1 MSTGQPVIAILGPT
15 AVGKTR
21 ISIPLAE
28 QFNGEIVSVDSRL
41 IYRGMDIGTAKP
53 TLVERG
59 QVPHHLIDIA
69 DPADTWNLAK
79 YCQAAIAVIQ
89 SIHDREKVAFLVG
102 GTGQYLKAI
111 LEGWSPPAEEGSLE
125 LRAKLEAIAES
136 RGHEAL
142 HRQLQDVDPESAV
155 RIDSRNVRRV
165 VRALEIF
172 QLTGKPASSQR
183 EKNPPS
189 YDVLRIGLSMPR
201 QELYQRI
208 DQRIDGMIESG
219 WVEEVQALLDQ
230 GISPGLP
237 SLSAIGYAQ
246 LAAHLSGNL
255 ELDDAI
261 LEIRKLS
268 RQFVRRQAN
277 WFKPGDP
284 EIQWFDVVSGIEEQI
299 SEAIEEW
306 LRNDVMEGKK

>member
-1 MSTGQPVIAILGPT
+1 M
-15 AVGKTR
+15 
-21 ISIPLAE
+21 
-28 QFNGEIVSVDSRL
+28 
-41 IYRGMDIGTAKP
+41 
-53 TLVERG
+53 
-59 QVPHHLIDIA
+59 
-69 DPADTWNLAK
+69 
-79 YCQAAIAVIQ
+79 
-89 SIHDREKVAFLVG
+89 
-102 GTGQYLKAI
+102 
-111 LEGWSPPAEEGSLE
+111 
-125 LRAKLEAIAES
+125 RAKLEAIAES
-136 RGHEAL
+136 RGHEAR

-306 LRNDVMEGKK
+306 LRNDVMEGKN

>member
-1 MSTGQPVIAILGPT
+1 MSTDQPVIAILGPT

-21 ISIPLAE
+21 ISILLAE

-53 TLVERG
+53 TLEERG
-59 QVPHHLIDIA
+59 KVPHHLIDVA

-79 YCQAAIAVIQ
+79 YCQAALAVIQ
-89 SIHDREKVAFLVG
+89 TIHNKGKVVFLVG

-111 LEGWSPPAEEGSLE
+111 LEGWTPPPQEGSPE
-125 LRAKLEAIAES
+125 LRTTLETIAETE
-136 RGHEAL
+136 GHEAL
-142 HRQLQDVDPESAV
+142 HRQLQEVDPESAL
-155 RIDSRNVRRV
+155 RIDSRNIRRV

-306 LRNDVMEGKK
+306 LRNDVMEGKN

>member
-59 QVPHHLIDIA
+59 QVPHHLIDIT

-79 YCQAAIAVIQ
+79 YCQAAIEVIQ

-111 LEGWSPPAEEGSLE
+111 LEGWTPPPQEGSPE
-125 LRAKLEAIAES
+125 LRTTLETIAETE
-136 RGHEAL
+136 GHEAL
-142 HRQLQDVDPESAV
+142 HRQLQEVDPESAL
-155 RIDSRNVRRV
+155 RIDSRNIRRV

-172 QLTGKPASSQR
+172 HLTGIPASSQR

-246 LAAHLSGNL
+246 LAAHLSGDL

-277 WFKPGDP
+277 WFKAGDP
-284 EIQWFDVVSGIEEQI
+284 EIQWFEVVPDVEMKI
-299 SEAIEEW
+299 SAVIDKW
-306 LRNDVMEGKK
+306 LKDNAQRSV

>member
-1 MSTGQPVIAILGPT
+1 MSTDQPVIAILGPT

-111 LEGWSPPAEEGSLE
+111 LEGWTPPPQEGSPE
-125 LRAKLEAIAES
+125 LRTTLETIAETE
-136 RGHEAL
+136 GHEAL
-142 HRQLQDVDPESAV
+142 HRQLQEVDPESAL
-155 RIDSRNVRRV
+155 RIDSRNIRRV

-172 QLTGKPASSQR
+172 HLTGIPASSQR

-189 YDVLRIGLSMPR
+189 FDVLRIGLSMPR
-201 QELYQRI
+201 HELYQRI

-230 GISPGLP
+230 GISPDLP

-255 ELDDAI
+255 ELGDAI
-261 LEIRKLS
+261 LEIRRLS

-277 WFKPGDP
+277 WFKEGDP
-284 EIQWFDVVSGIEEQI
+284 EIQWFEVVPDVEMKI
-299 SEAIEEW
+299 SAVIDKW
-306 LRNDVMEGKK
+306 LKDNAQRSV